1 MTNLENK
8 VAEEKTIRYLC
19 SKNSLPPSLSL
30 AHISEQE
37 KTLSTGYVAC
47 SQIII
52 AAFFCVQFLINA
64 FNFHNYYLE
73 MKKSPQAWSLKGK
86 KN

>member
-52 AAFFCVQFLINA
+52 AAFFLCAIFDKCIS
-64 FNFHNYYLE
+64 F
-73 MKKSPQAWSLKGK
+73 PQLLLGNEKVPTSLVTKR
-86 KN
+86 